1 MPTSRAV
8 EDDIRVE
15 DRRRSE
21 PAWDWSAEWDGE
33 RERQVADLEA
43 ALADL
48 GAKVAAVQ
56 GQLEGTRKRERELRE
71 GLSQL
76 AAAGPFQRRRVTA
89 ALRTRGLLS

>member
-1 MPTSRAV
+1 MSTSRAAD
-8 EDDIRVE
+8 EIRIE

-33 RERQVADLEA
+33 RERQVAELEG

-56 GQLEGTRKRERELRE
+56 GQLEGTRQRERELRQ
-71 GLSQL
+71 GLAEL
-76 AAAGPFQRRRVTA
+76 ASAGPFQRRRA
-89 ALRTRGLLS
+89 ISALRARGLLS